1 MLFLLQVPGFIL
13 VGWMEDLFPFV
24 SEETISFPAPPP
36 HSLEIHIKQLQVN
49 TCKRMPKSQSRIR
62 GCCQVWIPQTQ
73 YAGFWVHVWKTTK
86 ERTGWFTK
94 WVTKS
99 FRNFKIPGIF
109 KVLTFFFF
117 FPQQYQNL
125 WLEPSYKFCITTK
138 RSSASCKMVASTS
151 LRGSY
156 ASALIAKPVPQLHD
170 GRLWACNTFSSLLKL
185 IACHLQSIN

>member
-117 FPQQYQNL
+117 FHSSIRIYGWNLVTNSVLPQN
-125 WLEPSYKFCITTK
+125 
-138 RSSASCKMVASTS
+138 A
-151 LRGSY
+151 
-156 ASALIAKPVPQLHD
+156 VPQAARWLLLLHSEAAM
-170 GRLWACNTFSSLLKL
+170 LVL
-185 IACHLQSIN
+185 